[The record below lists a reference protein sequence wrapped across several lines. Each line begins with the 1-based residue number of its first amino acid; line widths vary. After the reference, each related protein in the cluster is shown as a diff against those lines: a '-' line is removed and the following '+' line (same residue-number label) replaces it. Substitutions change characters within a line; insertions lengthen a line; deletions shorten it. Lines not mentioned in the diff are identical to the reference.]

1 MKRFVFLG
9 PPGAGKGTQAKKLSE
24 RYGLL
29 QVSTG
34 DMLRQAVQRATS
46 LGMEA
51 QKYISSGALVPD
63 EIVIGL
69 IGNFLRENDDRLNA
83 GYILD
88 GFPRTVPQAE
98 ALDKMLRNEQAGLD
112 KVLSFYLD
120 ENDLV
125 NRLSGRRSCPNCHT
139 IYHTEFSPP
148 KSDGVCDHCRGALMM
163 REDDR
168 PETVRE
174 RLKVYHR
181 QTAPL
186 LDYYRKKGL
195 LIDINAKGSM
205 EDVMKRV
212 LQAMGDL
219 PVVSK
224 VGHGYFKIER
234 RD

>member
-9 PPGAGKGTQAKKLSE
+9 PPGVGKGTQAKKLSD

-29 QVSTG
+29 QISTG
-34 DMLRQAVQRATS
+34 DMLRQAVQQATP
-46 LGMEA
+46 LGIQA

-63 EIVIGL
+63 EVVIGL
-69 IGNFLRENDDRLNA
+69 IQEFLKKTGSHSNA

-98 ALDKMLRNEQAGLD
+98 ALDRMLRNEGVSLD
-112 KVLSFYLD
+112 KALSFSLD
-120 ENDLV
+120 EGDLV
-125 NRLSGRRSCPNCHT
+125 RRLSGRRSCPTCHA
-139 IYHTEFSPP
+139 IYHTEFNPS
-148 KSDGVCDHCRGALMM
+148 KKAGVCERCETVLVM
-163 REDDR
+163 REDDK

-174 RLKVYHR
+174 RLKVYQR

-195 LIDINAKGSM
+195 LVDVNANGTM

-212 LQAMGDL
+212 LQTMGDL
-219 PVVSK
+219 PVVSN
-224 VGHGYFKIER
+224 V
-234 RD
+234 

>member
-29 QVSTG
+29 QISTG
-34 DMLRQAVQRATS
+34 DMLRQAVQQATP
-46 LGMEA
+46 LGVQA
-51 QKYISSGALVPD
+51 QKDISSGALVPD

-69 IGNFLRENDDRLNA
+69 IKEFLKKPGSHSNA

-98 ALDKMLRNEQAGLD
+98 ALDRMLRNEDAGLD
-112 KVLSFYLD
+112 KVLSFSLD
-120 ENDLV
+120 EADLV
-125 NRLSGRRSCPNCHT
+125 RRLSGRRSCPNCHA
-139 IYHTEFSPP
+139 IYHAEFNPP
-148 KSDGVCDHCRGALMM
+148 KTAGVCERCQTALVM
-163 REDDR
+163 REDDK

-174 RLKVYHR
+174 RLKVYQR

-195 LIDINAKGSM
+195 VVNINANGTM

-212 LQAMGDL
+212 LQTMGDL
-219 PVVSK
+219 PVVSN
-224 VGHGYFKIER
+224 V
-234 RD
+234 